1 MAPSPQR
8 QAPPRLR
15 TGASRHADGLGDRI
29 AHWLLTAPWR
39 HFLGIVAGFY
49 LSAAAF
55 FASLLIGVGGTG
67 GPLPVSFLDSL
78 FVSLQA
84 LTVFGCGR
92 LTAATLTAKA
102 VLVSAVFVGWLALLL
117 SLALL
122 MVRLIRLRPFWQPA
136 AASLPPEVP
145 VERLR
150 PEDCN

>member
-1 MAPSPQR
+1 MAPSPKR

-29 AHWLLTAPWR
+29 AHWLLCAPWR
-39 HFLGIVAGFY
+39 HFLGVVAGFY
-49 LSAAAF
+49 LSAATF
-55 FASLLIGVGGTG
+55 FASLLLGVGGTSS
-67 GPLPVSFLDSL
+67 PLPVSFLDTL
-78 FVSLQA
+78 FMSLQA

-92 LTAATLTAKA
+92 LSAATLAAKA
-102 VLVSAVFVGWLALLL
+102 VIVSAVFVGWLALLL

-122 MVRLIRLRPFWQPA
+122 MVRLIRLRPFWQPG
-136 AASLPPEVP
+136 SVPHPPEIP